1 MVREDLAPV
10 VEARTGGLDI
20 MTREAQLPA
29 QWQCLEGRVHFV
41 QKVTAVEYHASCF
54 ACGGSPHPNGE
65 WPDRL
70 VLIADEHPRCFCRKC
85 GLKAFPDQ
93 LGDSTYSRPSPE
105 QVETWRREMEEREQD
120 RKQSAERALAHLRDT
135 KLWERYADMCGDREQ
150 QHWIARGIPSGFQVL
165 WTLGFDHQRQ
175 SLTIPLF
182 DASGNIANIKHRYLD
197 PPPGRGR
204 YFYELPGQPQPM
216 FRCTPE
222 EPLTGNVTVVEGEIK
237 AMVLF
242 VTLDDSNERIVG
254 LPGLNPSAG
263 IVKEL
268 EQAEQIT
275 LILDPGADKRGP
287 DGQPAPGAKVVMDLG
302 RGRCRV
308 LIPPAKIDDM
318 LLAMA
323 ADRWDARRLL
333 KQAKA
338 V

>member
-1 MVREDLAPV
+1 
-10 VEARTGGLDI
+10 

-29 QWQCLEGRVHFV
+29 QWECLAGLVSYVQEPVEGR
-41 QKVTAVEYHASCF
+41 EYSSSCPK
-54 ACGGSPHPNGE
+54 CGGYPHPDGE
-65 WPDRL
+65 WPDRCRL
-70 VLIADEHPRCFCRKC
+70 FVGDHPRLWCRAC
-85 GLKAFPDQ
+85 GLVAFPDQ
-93 LGDSTYSRPSPE
+93 FGAQGYQRPDPAQLE
-105 QVETWRREMEEREQD
+105 QWRREQQAKEQD

-135 KLWERYADMCGDREQ
+135 KLWEKYADMCGDREQ

-242 VTLDDSNERIVG
+242 VTLDDSKERIVG

-268 EQAEQIT
+268 EQADQIT